1 MTTET
6 LKEKIVTLV
15 RTTEGIDKKSISEST
30 STKGILLEGT
40 LSKLIK
46 EKVLT
51 VQEKEGQKFYFVAS
65 ENSETSVLEEQEGKD
80 GDKTSAASE
89 KKGSKKG
96 KKEKAPAKSDDDEDE
111 KEEKGNPRTKK
122 GKSEGGR
129 DMRKFKFDGN
139 LHTKGGLVL
148 AVLQKFVEKRKNLS
162 VAKLKEAFPDELLP
176 RFGVFQEV
184 RKAKTFTSGGRD
196 RFFLKDEH
204 VIKLKE
210 AKVVVSNQWTSE
222 NIKPFLT
229 AARKLG
235 FEIR

>member
-30 STKGILLEGT
+30 SAKGILLEGT

-65 ENSETSVLEEQEGKD
+65 ENTETSVLEEKEGKD
-80 GDKTSAASE
+80 EDKTSAASE

-96 KKEKAPAKSDDDEDE
+96 KKEKAPAKSDDER
-111 KEEKGNPRTKK
+111 EEKGEKEKTTATK

-129 DMRKFKFDGN
+129 DMRKFRFDGEQ
-139 LHTKGGLVL
+139 HTKGGLVL
-148 AVLQKFVEKRKNLS
+148 AVVRKYVEKHKNISLT
-162 VAKLKEAFPDELLP
+162 KLKEVFPDELLQ
-176 RFGVFQEV
+176 RFGVVQDV
-184 RKAKTFTSGGRD
+184 KKAKTFTSGGRD
-196 RFFLKDEH
+196 RFFLKDDQL
-204 VIKLKE
+204 IKVQNSRI
-210 AKVVVSNQWTSE
+210 AVSNQWTSE

-229 AARKLG
+229 AARKH
-235 FEIR
+235 FDIR

>member
-46 EKVLT
+46 EKILEVK
-51 VQEKEGQKFYFVAS
+51 EKEGQKFYFVAS
-65 ENSETSVLEEQEGKD
+65 ENSETSAVTDNEGKD
-80 GDKTSAASE
+80 EDKTSAVSE

-96 KKEKAPAKSDDDEDE
+96 KKEKAPAKVADEE
-111 KEEKGNPRTKK
+111 EEKGKPRTKK
-122 GKSEGGR
+122 GKSEGR
-129 DMRKFKFDGN
+129 DMRKFKFDGT

-148 AVLQKFVEKRKNLS
+148 AVVQKYVEKRKNISL
-162 VAKLKEAFPDELLP
+162 AKLKEAFPDELLP
-176 RFGVFQEV
+176 RFGVFQEL

-196 RFFLKDEH
+196 RFFLQDDRL
-204 VIKLKE
+204 IKIQNSKI
-210 AKVVVSNQWTSE
+210 AVSNQWTSE
-222 NIKPFLT
+222 NIKPFLS
-229 AARKLG
+229 AAKKLG

>member
-46 EKVLT
+46 EKILEVK
-51 VQEKEGQKFYFVAS
+51 EKEGQKFYFVAS
-65 ENSETSVLEEQEGKD
+65 ENSETSAVTDNEGKD
-80 GDKTSAASE
+80 EDKTSAASE

-96 KKEKAPAKSDDDEDE
+96 KKEKAPAKVADE
-111 KEEKGNPRTKK
+111 KEEKEKPKTKK

-129 DMRKFKFDGN
+129 DMRKFKFDGQQ
-139 LHTKGGLVL
+139 HTKGGLVL
-148 AVLQKFVEKRKNLS
+148 AVVQKYVEKRKNISL
-162 VAKLKEAFPDELLP
+162 AKLKEAFPDELLQ

-204 VIKLKE
+204 VIKLKDV
-210 AKVVVSNQWTSE
+210 KVVVSNQWTSE